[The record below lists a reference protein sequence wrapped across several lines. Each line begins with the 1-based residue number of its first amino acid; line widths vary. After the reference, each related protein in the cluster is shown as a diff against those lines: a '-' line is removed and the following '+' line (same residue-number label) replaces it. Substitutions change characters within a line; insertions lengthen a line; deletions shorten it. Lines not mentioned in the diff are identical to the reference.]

1 MRQQPL
7 KAHVWRCFPSRDSGL
22 QPDGQNLIAHLRSN
36 LTIRIPR
43 LALAS
48 LDPAI
53 KELQASA
60 LFVKGRHQHADGSK
74 GHFHLQITAAGLANL
89 DSSTDSE
96 TELFKKV
103 PDVDTFLRFDA
114 ITDDHV
120 VITIRGIGEMH
131 PQNPD
136 NFVRLDPENDEYG
149 VNRAFVSVG
158 NPNNPDEQTNN
169 PKTGK
174 DAVLW
179 DAMDEASDD
188 VAKVF
193 ANGADFE
200 VLGADDKTWT
210 TILATEDVARG

>member
-1 MRQQPL
+1 M
-7 KAHVWRCFPSRDSGL
+7 
-22 QPDGQNLIAHLRSN
+22 
-36 LTIRIPR
+36 T
-43 LALAS
+43 
-48 LDPAI
+48 
-53 KELQASA
+53 
-60 LFVKGRHQHADGSK
+60 DGSK
-74 GHFHLQITAAGLANL
+74 GHFHHQITAAGLANL

-158 NPNNPDEQTNN
+158 NPNNPDEQINN

-174 DAVLW
+174 DALLW
-179 DAMDEASDD
+179 DAMDKASDN
-188 VAKVF
+188 VAKV
-193 ANGADFE
+193 AIRYSEWVTGD
-200 VLGADDKTWT
+200 GKS
-210 TILATEDVARG
+210 R